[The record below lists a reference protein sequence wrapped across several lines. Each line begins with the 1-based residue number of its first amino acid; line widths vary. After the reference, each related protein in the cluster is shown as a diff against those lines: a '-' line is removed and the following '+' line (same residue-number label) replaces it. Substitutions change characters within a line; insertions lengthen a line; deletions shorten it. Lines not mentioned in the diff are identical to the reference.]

1 MYAYEWDPET
11 GGLLLLP
18 KPADFSKEPRPVYY
32 QELDILGFD
41 KYWNY
46 AKDDSFPYMWAEANN
61 YFYHGR
67 KVAQTKG
74 GSFCHAPEI
83 QLIEDPESDGKPLQ
97 FVDVPRMV
105 EKNHVILDS
114 LVQETIKQVY
124 NTYKK
129 YQNKVD
135 VFYVAFSGGKD
146 SVVTLDIVQK
156 ALPHNAFKVVYSN
169 TDMELPTTTKLIE
182 QVIGY
187 CNERKISFLEAKANF
202 PSDYTW
208 NKFGPPARK
217 MRWCCTVHKTAPV
230 INTLRKLYS
239 LDRFRSVMITG
250 VRSSESVSRSDYEEL
265 SLGKKIAGQYSFHPI
280 IDWDSA
286 ELYLYIFEKKLF
298 LNESYKLGLSR
309 VGCLVCPSS
318 TERHEYLKHN
328 LFPTETDKFFE
339 IILNT
344 SSKDLSGDNWKRFL
358 DIGGW
363 KTRFSG
369 RELKISE
376 DERFTFSE
384 TKDYYVF
391 QVNNLNDRWKTWYK
405 TIGKLQ
411 ETENN
416 YKFEYDGVWRSG
428 YIINEGDYSYIQIER
443 QETTKN
449 SIDFISFF
457 KSILAKSQYCIQCGT
472 CEAECP
478 FNCIFMSENEL
489 LISDSCRKCKSCLKI
504 DEGCLYFKS
513 IKGSK
518 NMKNTKSL
526 GRYLSVGVNAQWI
539 EDFIKDP
546 TYEPGNRKTDSM
558 FSFLSDGGV
567 VFKKQLT
574 EFGKFIQENGFNN
587 SYAWALILSNLVYS
601 PVFSWY
607 VHNVPFNE
615 KFSRYNLDDVLGEE
629 IVKKTKDDFWNG
641 FKVIIYSNS
650 TFQNIGLGTPEI
662 EKKETKTGDVKMSMI
677 SITRTPWLTPDPRVI
692 LYSLYKFAEACDGYY
707 QFSLTRLLD
716 HEIESEG
723 VSPTQI
729 FGLNRATMEEILK
742 GLSVNYPEFISTA
755 FNLGLDT
762 INLNREKTSSDVL
775 SLF

>member
-46 AKDDSFPYMWAEANN
+46 AKDDSYPYMWAEMNN
-61 YFYHGR
+61 YIYRGR

-83 QLIEDPESDGKPLQ
+83 QLIEDPEPDGTPLQ
-97 FVDVPRMV
+97 FVNIQKMV

-124 NTYKK
+124 NTFKK
-129 YQNKVD
+129 YQNRVD

-146 SVVTLDIVQK
+146 SIVTLDIVQK
-156 ALPHNAFKVVYSN
+156 ALPHNAFMVVYSN
-169 TDMELPTTTKLIE
+169 TDMELPTTNRLIE
-182 QVIGY
+182 QIKNY
-187 CNERKISFLEAKANF
+187 CSEMDICFIEAKADF
-202 PSDYTW
+202 SSDYSW

-230 INTLRKLYS
+230 INNLRKSLS
-239 LDRFRSVMITG
+239 LDKFQSIMITG
-250 VRSSESVSRSDYEEL
+250 VRASESVGRADYEEL

-286 ELYLYIFEKKLF
+286 ELYLHIFENGLL
-298 LNESYKLGLSR
+298 LNDSYKLGLSR

-318 TERHEYLKHN
+318 TERQEYLKRV
-328 LFPTETDKFFE
+328 LFPNETEKFFK
-339 IILNT
+339 IIHDT
-344 SSKDLSGDNWKRFL
+344 SSKDLSGNNWETFL

-369 RELKISE
+369 RELSISE
-376 DERFTFSE
+376 EDRFSLIE

-391 QVNNLNDRWKTWYK
+391 QVRNLNDRWKTWYK
-405 TIGKLQ
+405 TIGTLQ

-416 YKFEYDGVWRSG
+416 YKFEYDGIWRSG
-428 YIINEGDYSYIQIER
+428 YIRNDDLDSYIYIEK

-478 FNCIFMSENEL
+478 FNCISMNGEFL
-489 LISDSCRKCKSCLKI
+489 HISDKCRRCKSCLKV
-504 DEGCLYFKS
+504 DNGCLYFKS
-513 IKGSK
+513 IRGSK
-518 NMKNTKSL
+518 DMKTVKGLN
-526 GRYLSVGVNAQWI
+526 RYLSVGVNAQWI
-539 EDFIKDP
+539 EDYIKDQS
-546 TYEPGNRKTDSM
+546 YEPGNRKTDTM
-558 FSFLSDGGV
+558 FSFLSDAGMV
-567 VFKKQLT
+567 NKKKMT
-574 EFGKFIQENGFNN
+574 DFGKFVKENGFNN
-587 SYAWALILSNLVYS
+587 SYTWALILCNLAYS
-601 PVFSWY
+601 PAFSWY
-607 VHNVPFNE
+607 IHNIPFKE
-615 KFSRYNLDDVLGEE
+615 IFTDYSLDSLLGDE
-629 IVKKTKDDFWNG
+629 VTKKAKGEFWNG
-641 FKVIIYSNS
+641 FKVILVSNP
-650 TFQNIGLGTPEI
+650 TFQNIGLGNPDI
-662 EKKETKTGDVKMSMI
+662 EEKETKTGDVKTKMI
-677 SITRTPWLTPDPRVI
+677 SINRAPWLTPEPRVI

-716 HEIESEG
+716 HDIESEG

-729 FGLNRATMEEILK
+729 FGLDRETMEEILK
-742 GLSVNYPEFISTA
+742 GLSVNYPEYISTA

-762 INLNREKTSSDVL
+762 INLNREKTSADVL